1 MKDSI
6 GSYVYSSVLPGILLL
21 AKKLLDKWSCLNTA
35 FSDLEAYSST
45 EEVSLTCTLWTLKI
59 LFLSFTDK
67 LFPHTF
73 K

>member
-6 GSYVYSSVLPGILLL
+6 GSYVYSSVLPGVLLL
-21 AKKLLDKWSCLNTA
+21 AKKSLDKWSCLNA
-35 FSDLEAYSST
+35 ALNDLEVYSST
-45 EEVSLTCTLWTLKI
+45 VEVSLTCTLWTLKI
-59 LFLSFTDK
+59 LFLSFIDK